1 MARSGKRRQLR
12 QRRPK
17 NLLLDAEALGIGEE
31 YCERKE
37 TTLSRLVEDYL
48 RALPPRWPFQARSPI
63 VQRLRAAIAFA
74 EPGRD
79 TYRDYVYGMRIEGDD
94 GDRLK

>member
-1 MARSGKRRQLR
+1 MARSGKRQ

-17 NLLLDAEALGIGEE
+17 NLLLDAEALGIGEG
-31 YCERKE
+31 YCELHR

-74 EPGRD
+74 EPSSD
-79 TYRDYVYGMRIEGDD
+79 TYRDYVYGMRIEGDH
-94 GDRLK
+94 GNRLK